1 MLLSV
6 IIPAY
11 NCEKTIMQAIKSTG
25 VYSNNQIEVIV
36 VNNGSQDRTEELVKK
51 KQEVKRIL
59 FTQNQKKEYLMHEI
73 RALRLLLQDG

>member
-36 VNNGSQDRTEELVKK
+36 VNNGSQDRTEE
-51 KQEVKRIL
+51 
-59 FTQNQKKEYLMHEI
+59 
-73 RALRLLLQDG
+73 

>member
-51 KQEVKRIL
+51 KARG
-59 FTQNQKKEYLMHEI
+59 QKNIIYAESEKGVSNARNKGI
-73 RALRLLLQDG
+73 